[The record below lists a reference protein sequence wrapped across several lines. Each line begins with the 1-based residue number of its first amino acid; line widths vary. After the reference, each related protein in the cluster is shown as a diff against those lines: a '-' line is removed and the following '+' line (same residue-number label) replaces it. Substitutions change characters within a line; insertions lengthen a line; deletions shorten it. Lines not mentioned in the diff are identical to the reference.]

1 MKEVE
6 AFGCGTSGTTR
17 KKRTV
22 AFKLEVAGPRRFI
35 SVDRTEVS
43 TPDSVA
49 RNKWSCLLTVSVRSD
64 KNKKEKIGDMWQQ
77 KQMLLSCVH
86 SVVLK
91 LKQNKN
97 IPEIMLL
104 QCRQSVSISCC
115 MFVENVLK
123 HAATKGNRM
132 FLFVAPVKT

>member
-43 TPDSVA
+43 TPGIEEFVFCSLWGEISVA
-49 RNKWSCLLTVSVRSD
+49 RNKWCCLLTVSVRSD
-64 KNKKEKIGDMWQQ
+64 KNKKEKIGDTWQQ
-77 KQMLLSCVH
+77 KQMLLQCVPKCNLETETQQKC
-86 SVVLK
+86 S
-91 LKQNKN
+91 
-97 IPEIMLL
+97 
-104 QCRQSVSISCC
+104 
-115 MFVENVLK
+115 
-123 HAATKGNRM
+123 
-132 FLFVAPVKT
+132 